1 MALFIAAAQSN
12 RIRMCLLMAWHCLWL
27 AFPALAWAQSAPAA
41 LPAAPAAPDTR
52 WWQLA
57 DPVFGH
63 LTLRDGLPQADA
75 VALAQDREGFLW
87 VGTEGGLAR
96 WDGHQFRKY
105 KPNPKDPGSLPDAYI
120 QCLLVDQG
128 GRLWVGSNS
137 GGLVYFD
144 SREERFIRVVPGH
157 DENGTASTG
166 TDSRNVDT
174 TFGHASILALADDGR
189 GGLWVGS
196 RAGLDHLDPANG
208 KTSHVALPG
217 RPDEAVNA
225 LLLDRDAR
233 LWVGTSRGLLLRDVG
248 SSQFRRLELPGAMI
262 TISSLMQGADGRVW
276 IGTVANGAWLAQSDG
291 SHIEAL
297 REHLPSD
304 VLPPGI
310 LSRERAGGAPRADP
324 FAQESINSMQEVMPG
339 QVWLGTREHGI
350 IVVHLASM
358 QTRRLQNEPGLPS
371 SLSESNIHAILRDRS
386 GLVWVGNSG
395 GLNFHDPQQ
404 RAVQSLF
411 GSATRPERIVDPV
424 VTDVQQMPDGSVWLG
439 LVGKGINIIDADARR
454 VGSVAAPL
462 DARARAAWPPPYVQ
476 KLSTPIRNRVYIASS
491 RGLFS
496 SAQDGGDLQLLP
508 LAAFR
513 EDAHITAMT
522 QEGEMLWLGGA
533 NGLWQFDPTQPQPTA
548 QRAAGTAALN
558 KLYLTSMASGRANLL
573 WIGTFDHG
581 LYRYDRTAQSLQQI
595 NPVTGDEGSLS
606 SNWVSCIFSD
616 SRGWLWVGTIG
627 GGINLL
633 RAPFGK
639 GPFQF
644 RKFGLAQGLQ
654 SAVINKIL
662 EDEKGD
668 IWASTDKGLVRIE
681 HASLALRVFLQAD
694 GVTLPA
700 FVADSGART
709 RQGELLFGGHG
720 GVNVVQPNLL
730 ADWAYQPPVVI
741 TRLELGGKVIAAG
754 RFNLDGF
761 EEELQIR
768 HDANSLQLEFAA
780 LDYSAPGQNRY
791 GWRLD
796 GIDHDWIDG
805 KPAERQVS
813 WQNLP
818 AGEYRLHLRG
828 SNRSGAW
835 SKNERLLRVRVL
847 PAWYATW
854 WWRLLV
860 LAVGSGIV
868 LALVQWRT
876 RFLRLRQ
883 LELESQVQQRTL
895 ELQQKQAELLHA
907 NQALNQANSGLAE
920 SMASLHQTQAQL
932 VQQEKMASLGGLV
945 AGIAH
950 EVNTPLGTSVMAISG
965 SMDIWKELRSSV
977 DQGRVVRSQLSASIN
992 EGMEYTR
999 VAQQAASRA
1008 AELITRFK
1016 SIAVLAD
1023 NNQEEVLDLDLYL
1036 HEITTLLHARME
1048 QLGCRLSISVASGLQ
1063 VRVVPETLTEA
1074 MMRILNN
1081 VPEHAFDHGRTGC
1094 LRLGA
1099 WVDADGS
1106 CCIEI
1111 RDDGHGIAPAD
1122 LPKVFDPFFTTK
1134 SGSHGHIGL
1143 GLHVAFNH
1151 VTQGLRGSIS
1161 IASEPGQGTCV
1172 LIRLPAAA

>member
-12 RIRMCLLMAWHCLWL
+12 PMRMCLLMAWYCLWL

-41 LPAAPAAPDTR
+41 LPVAPDTR

-75 VALAQDREGFLW
+75 VALAQDREGFIW

-96 WDGHQFRKY
+96 WDGYQFRKY
-105 KPNPKDPGSLPDAYI
+105 KTNPKDPGSLPDAYI
-120 QCLLVDQG
+120 QCLLVDNG

-144 SREERFIRVVPGH
+144 SREERFIRVVSGH

-166 TDSRNVDT
+166 TGSAGTLSRNVDT
-174 TFGHASILALADDGR
+174 TFGHASILALADDGK

-196 RAGLDHLDPANG
+196 RAGLDHLDPAIG
-208 KTSHVALPG
+208 KTSHVAIPG
-217 RPDEAVNA
+217 MPDEAVNA
-225 LLLDRDAR
+225 LLLGRDAR
-233 LWVGTSRGLLLRDVG
+233 LWVGTSRGLLVRDPG
-248 SSQFRRLELPGAMI
+248 SSQFRRVALPESVVAI
-262 TISSLMQGADGRVW
+262 LSLMQGTDGRIW
-276 IGTVANGAWLAQSDG
+276 IGTAGNGAWLTQGDG
-291 SHIEAL
+291 NHIEAL
-297 REHLPSD
+297 REHLPPAS
-304 VLPPGI
+304 

-324 FAQESINSMQEVMPG
+324 LAQESINSMQEVMPG

-411 GSATRPERIVDPV
+411 GSATRSDRIADPV
-424 VTDVQQMPDGSVWLG
+424 VSEVQQMPDGSVWLG

-454 VGSVAAPL
+454 VSSMAAPR
-462 DARARAAWPPPYVQ
+462 DARASAAWPPPYVQ

-496 SAQDGGDLQLLP
+496 SALDGGDLQALP
-508 LAAFR
+508 LAAFK
-513 EDAHITAMT
+513 EEPHITSMA
-522 QEGEMLWLGGA
+522 QDGEVLWLGGE
-533 NGLWQFDPTQPQPTA
+533 NGLWQLETAQPQPTA
-548 QRAAGTAALN
+548 QRPGGTKALN
-558 KLYLTSMASGRANLL
+558 KVHLTSMTTGRANLL

-581 LYRYDRTAQSLQQI
+581 LYRYDRTTQALQQI
-595 NPVTGDEGSLS
+595 NPVTGDDTSLS
-606 SNWVSCIFSD
+606 SNWVSCILSD

-633 RAPFGK
+633 SAPFGK

-681 HASLALRVFLQAD
+681 HGSMAVRVFLPAD

-700 FVADSGART
+700 FVADSGTRT

-741 TRLELGGKVIAAG
+741 TRLESGGKVIAAG
-754 RFNLDGF
+754 RFNQDGT

-796 GIDHDWIDG
+796 GIDKDWIDG
-805 KPAERQVS
+805 KSAERQVS

-818 AGEYRLHLRG
+818 AGEYRLHVRG
-828 SNRSGAW
+828 SNRTGAW
-835 SKNERLLRVRVL
+835 SKNELLLRVRVL
-847 PAWYATW
+847 PPWYATW
-854 WWRLLV
+854 WLRLLV
-860 LAVGSGIV
+860 LALGSGIV
-868 LALVQWRT
+868 LVLVQWRT
-876 RFLRLRQ
+876 RFLRQRQ

-907 NQALNQANSGLAE
+907 NQALNQANTGLAE

-950 EVNTPLGTSVMAISG
+950 EVNTPLGTTVMAISG
-965 SMDIWKELRSSV
+965 SMDIWKDLRHAI
-977 DQGRVVRSQLSASIN
+977 DQGSVVRSQLSASIN

-999 VAQQAASRA
+999 LAQQAASRA

-1023 NNQEEVLDLDLYL
+1023 NNREEVLDLDLFL
-1036 HEITTLLHARME
+1036 HEVTTLLHARME
-1048 QLGCRLSISVASGLQ
+1048 QLGCCLSIAVASGLQ

-1099 WVDADGS
+1099 WMDADGS